1 MAATETSVSQP
12 ARSMC
17 RALCWDVATLPAGGA
32 LSISVAEAAEG
43 FDIDRRLLSVRRHS
57 LLTPT

>member
-1 MAATETSVSQP
+1 
-12 ARSMC
+12 MC